1 MPTITTT
8 TTTAVHEY
16 DSAAGTPPQNI
27 TAPQE
32 AQSRIHNA
40 GFGTPLSEHLPRT
53 NKHRSGAGDIRL
65 NPNWADFF
73 SKSQKSQLS
82 KSEAKPADI
91 DAANDAALKLGLA
104 LSKQDAG
111 QPLTAEEHNTLMN
124 HDRDGQL
131 ATVLSKLDAGH
142 DVTPE
147 EFKLVA
153 DHATK
158 QASTGASSNN
168 VNHSPVHTSTPGNML
183 TRILGAILRKLS
195 GGQDLS
201 QNEAKIFKDFVDRQ
215 PASASTGAPHNVNRS
230 HTPAVAHKPMT
241 ESEIQAKIKELDH
254 KDFWTAD
261 DNEFMGAHLQ
271 RNAGSAQNT
280 STSASTQR
288 NVNQSHTPTATHK
301 PMTESEIQAKIKELD
316 HKDFWTADDNEF
328 MGAHLQ
334 RNAGSAQNTSISAST
349 QRNVNQSHTPAAA
362 HKPMTESE
370 KTKSALDKHYG
381 GGKLTSEENDLVMK
395 HLFKPTPHPR
405 KTIDPE
411 TQAALD
417 KLNTE
422 DELTEREHELLDAH
436 LFPDLAKQ
444 QSPEPETDTSTT

>member
-288 NVNQSHTPTATHK
+288 NVNQSHTP
-301 PMTESEIQAKIKELD
+301 
-316 HKDFWTADDNEF
+316 
-328 MGAHLQ
+328 
-334 RNAGSAQNTSISAST
+334 
-349 QRNVNQSHTPAAA
+349 AAA

-370 KTKSALDKHYG
+370 KTKSALEKHYG